1 MEWKLR
7 ISKKALK
14 FIENLPGYQK
24 KRVLTEINVLLEN
37 LNKGSIPIHS
47 MDIKRLKG
55 KWSGFLRLRIGDLRV
70 IFRLDIEKM
79 EVIIYHIHHR
89 GRVYK

>member
-24 KRVLTEINVLLEN
+24 KRLLTEINVYW
-37 LNKGSIPIHS
+37 
-47 MDIKRLKG
+47 RT
-55 KWSGFLRLRIGDLRV
+55 
-70 IFRLDIEKM
+70 
-79 EVIIYHIHHR
+79 
-89 GRVYK
+89 